1 MDALAV
7 LTRFSEKLISIRV
20 SDGTIFASPK
30 SLIDDEVRG
39 LIKAHKTELLAFIG
53 ARTTPHIESL
63 QIRIEALRGVFYP
76 DDDHV
81 LASLYLNSGDD
92 AAGMEWLI
100 CDAEQTVR
108 ALHD

>member
-1 MDALAV
+1 MDAPVV
-7 LTRFSEKLISIRV
+7 LNRLTEKLISIRV

-30 SLIDDEVRG
+30 SRIDDEVRG

-53 ARTTPHIESL
+53 ASSTPHIESL

-76 DDDHV
+76 DED
-81 LASLYLNSGDD
+81 LAMASLHLNSGGDVK
-92 AAGMEWLI
+92 GIEWLI

-108 ALHD
+108 TLHD